1 MAYRFDSLLAVLC
14 PRMRAAV
21 LGFEH
26 TKRCSMRAFI
36 LYALRSL

>member
-1 MAYRFDSLLAVLC
+1 MSHRFDSLLAVLC

-26 TKRCSMRAFI
+26 TKRCSARAFI
-36 LYALRSL
+36 LYVLRSF